1 MTAIRTTQ
9 PLAHRLVISNLP
21 ATSDNIAKLTAEGT
35 IEHLLVQAGI
45 SVNEQPV
52 FFQSH
57 EVLNLTGL
65 SDPPQSR
72 YKALNTDYFE
82 IIGPKDEIE
91 FTSKIFSF
99 LNNDSKP
106 YYPSSFESELVDENN
121 HRWPRLFAH
130 FTDVKE
136 NDEVRWVHLAFDS
149 VKHSGKES
157 YDTIERAPEEAIRKA
172 IKAHLDKH
180 FEDMKNVPAESC
192 ISVTNDSGTRGDQ
205 CKVLFAVRMA
215 SAFMVD
221 KITATKDRS
230 TLSAKVNIPM
240 RPTSRLTP
248 QVTTEPLLV
257 EQTITGVFKRIVKTR
272 GMREPFAIVVLWAK
286 SNRDPQSVASYLMSC
301 LKDAETRHAAEY
313 PQDPITRPKGTIVTT
328 DYEPAT
334 GPGQH
339 QKAVFRFSVST
350 SALATHIVQMVPFL
364 PAHDRFGTSWHD
376 GDERVVIKVC
386 LDNER
391 ADAISARFNKAT
403 SESQG
408 AIAESA
414 RHIENRID
422 MIQDVFQ
429 TLATTYAEDKRRNEQ
444 IAQETR
450 QMMHALHMSNQALFS
465 SLSGVQASGQ
475 AQFAVMTASTQLSN
489 LRMELLFSNH
499 PKDSQEYQELAREVQ
514 EARRTVCDAQAA
526 YQQTQ
531 HQVTLALRQASPVY
545 LQQLAHDGPTIPNGN
560 NASGAADNA
569 MDEREES
576 GGSPSKRGRHNQEG
590 DVHTTSP
597 QPQSRSEHEGM
608 SIDS

>member
-1 MTAIRTTQ
+1 MVPRPYVETDFRAIRTTQ

-65 SDPPQSR
+65 SDPAQSR

-136 NDEVRWVHLAFDS
+136 NDEVRWVRLAFDS

-205 CKVLFAVRMA
+205 CKVLVAVRMA
-215 SAFMVD
+215 SAFMVE

-230 TLSAKVNIPM
+230 TLM
-240 RPTSRLTP
+240 
-248 QVTTEPLLV
+248 TTEPLLV
-257 EQTITGVFKRIVKTR
+257 EQTITRVFKRIVKTR

-301 LKDAETRHAAEY
+301 LKDAAEY

-386 LDNER
+386 LNNER

-450 QMMHALHMSNQALFS
+450 QMMHALHMSERHEIAL
-465 SLSGVQASGQ
+465 
-475 AQFAVMTASTQLSN
+475 
-489 LRMELLFSNH
+489 EPH
-499 PKDSQEYQELAREVQ
+499 
-514 EARRTVCDAQAA
+514 
-526 YQQTQ
+526 
-531 HQVTLALRQASPVY
+531 
-545 LQQLAHDGPTIPNGN
+545 
-560 NASGAADNA
+560 
-569 MDEREES
+569 
-576 GGSPSKRGRHNQEG
+576 
-590 DVHTTSP
+590 
-597 QPQSRSEHEGM
+597 
-608 SIDS
+608 